1 MRYKSAG
8 FPVDFA
14 SDENETRPGVF
25 IFPNI
30 DLDAIQQKLSFISI
44 NNDGIV
50 KKAKTKPAFR
60 ISMAL
65 QKKLNKIGY
74 NETLII
80 LKEFTVTSSSASAA
94 PLVASSQDNIP
105 PVNDYY

>member
-1 MRYKSAG
+1 MRYKSTG
-8 FPVDFA
+8 ISVDFA
-14 SDENETRPGVF
+14 SDEKPGVF

-30 DLDAIQQKLSFISI
+30 DLDAIQQKLSFVSI

-50 KKAKTKPAFR
+50 KKTKTKPAFR

-65 QKKLNKIGY
+65 QRKLNRIGY

-80 LKEFTVTSSSASAA
+80 LKEYTVTSSLASAA
-94 PLVASSQDNIP
+94 SLAVSSQDNIP